1 MLYNYWVV
9 RYVPNIARGEFTN
22 IGLVVGSDAADWAT
36 RFETRNVPNPGM
48 LRSDLREL
56 SSWVHWFKARVAAY
70 SATTFEESSVSRAWL
85 DHLRAR
91 QANSVQFSEPLPIEA
106 ESAEQ
111 GLSLLFPHLIEREH
125 PRRTRA
131 GVTRKGMRTAIRDLY
146 QYELD
151 YLPGRTLFLQP
162 RMTVGRQR
170 GTFDL
175 ARTEPSGPILTN
187 TWTFNAVTLD
197 HLERDIQSWNYL
209 VSRFRSD
216 GGDATLD
223 ATEKHLEGHEPI
235 EAVYV
240 KPTVETNSSWRAE
253 IFEAALEAWRL
264 ADVQAVQYNDY
275 IDTHASIGVHP

>member
-1 MLYNYWVV
+1 MLYSYWVV

-22 IGLVVGSDAADWAT
+22 IGLVVGTDGADWAT
-36 RFETRNVPNPGM
+36 RFETRNVPNPGA

-56 SSWVHWFKARVAAY
+56 SSWVRWFGARVGAY
-70 SATTFEESSVSRAWL
+70 SATTFEESSVSRGWL
-85 DHLRAR
+85 EHLRVR

-106 ESAEQ
+106 ETSEQ
-111 GLSLLFPHLIEREH
+111 ALALLFPHLIEREH

-131 GVTRKGMRTAIRDLY
+131 GVTRKGMRTALRDLY

-162 RMTVGRQR
+162 KMTVGRQR

-175 ARTEPSGPILTN
+175 ARTELSGAVLTN
-187 TWTFNAVTLD
+187 TWTFNAATLD

-223 ATEKHLEGHEPI
+223 STEQHLAGREPI

-240 KPTVETNSSWRAE
+240 EPTAKTNTSWRTD

-264 ADVQAVQYNDY
+264 ADVHAIPYDDY
-275 IDTHASIGVHP
+275 IDSRATVSVHP